1 MSLTTRVGDLA
12 TRIGTEFKTVYSR
25 IGSLASLTTT
35 DKTNLVAAINEVR
48 STAGAQ
54 INDTTASTTTVYS
67 SSRVDTLLGGKQDS
81 DADLSAIAAITGTGL
96 LSRTG
101 THTWALD
108 TTAYLAASAYTAQD
122 VLDKIKTVDGSGSG
136 LDADTLDGQSA
147 SAFAASDHNHN
158 GVYLAVSEKGA
169 ANGVATLDAN
179 SKIPTSQLPSLAISS
194 TFVVASQSAML
205 DLEAQEGD
213 VAIRT
218 DVSKS
223 FILSSNSPST
233 LADWK
238 ELATPADAVTSVD
251 GRTGTVSL
259 SDLYAAKALETN
271 VGDTTT
277 NFVTV
282 FEAALV

>member
-1 MSLTTRVGDLA
+1 MSLTTKVSDLA

-25 IGSLASLTTT
+25 IGTLASLTTT

-67 SSRVDTLLGGKQDS
+67 SSRVDTLLGGKQAA
-81 DADLSAIAAITGTGL
+81 DADLTAIAALTGTTGL
-96 LSRTG
+96 LTKNAEN
-101 THTWALD
+101 TWSLD
-108 TTAYLAASAYTAQD
+108 TTAYLPASQ
-122 VLDKIKTVDGSGSG
+122 
-136 LDADTLDGQSA
+136 
-147 SAFAASDHNHN
+147 
-158 GVYLAVSEKGA
+158 KGA
-169 ANGVATLDAN
+169 ANGVATLDGN
-179 SKIPTSQLPSLAISS
+179 SKIPTSQLPSLAI
-194 TFVVASQSAML
+194 TTTHVVSSQSAML
-205 DLEAQEGD
+205 ALDAQEGD

-218 DVSKS
+218 DISKS

-251 GRTGTVSL
+251 GRTGVVSL

-271 VGDTTT
+271 VGDTST